1 MIGSL
6 LTSTGSG
13 SGLLHAFLSFSAA
26 HYCRSHCW
34 SDCWRAAAQ
43 KHIVAQIEGLVGPVE
58 SRAVAGTIPGLFRV
72 VPANNA
78 LVGAPHSEVW
88 EAPAKIPLRQS
99 LDESSDLGIDFG
111 RGATP
116 WEKT

>member
-1 MIGSL
+1 MTGSL

-13 SGLLHAFLSFSAA
+13 SGVLYAGAIVGL
-26 HYCRSHCW
+26 
-34 SDCWRAAAQ
+34 AAAQ

-78 LVGAPHSEVW
+78 LVVHTS
-88 EAPAKIPLRQS
+88 Q
-99 LDESSDLGIDFG
+99 
-111 RGATP
+111 
-116 WEKT
+116 